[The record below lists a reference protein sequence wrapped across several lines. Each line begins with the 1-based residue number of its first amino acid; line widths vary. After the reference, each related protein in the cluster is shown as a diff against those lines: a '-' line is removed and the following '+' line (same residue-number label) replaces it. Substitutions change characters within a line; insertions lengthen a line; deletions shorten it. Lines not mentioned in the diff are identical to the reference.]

1 MSNVDQPALPSAD
14 TSFVQAMMYMV
25 CDGHGGSKAAKFAAA
40 NMHRY
45 LVSKLP
51 QQLPDFSV
59 QQGAG
64 RSSAA
69 AQHDTMHAPS
79 MHDADVMHD

>member
-1 MSNVDQPALPSAD
+1 MRAGVSNPFLMPILPFA
-14 TSFVQAMMYMV
+14 QAMMYMV

-51 QQLPDFSV
+51 QQLPNFSV

-64 RSSAA
+64 MQITGWCTA
-69 AQHDTMHAPS
+69 
-79 MHDADVMHD
+79 

>member
-1 MSNVDQPALPSAD
+1 MAIPRFVIKWSGRARRRVESLPNAD
-14 TSFVQAMMYMV
+14 TSVFAQAMMYMV

-51 QQLPDFSV
+51 QQLPNFSV

-64 RSSAA
+64 MQITGWCTA
-69 AQHDTMHAPS
+69 
-79 MHDADVMHD
+79 